1 MKRLARTLLLLAA
14 YTLASKL
21 AFAAASLFWH
31 PPAGVRF
38 AFFLLVPPRWWLPLV
53 LTDQLA
59 DWAFSPHQ
67 WGLDFRGW
75 WWFSAFFIAS
85 ASGPLLLRKVG
96 FKGIDG
102 VAALSWL
109 LGAMLLS
116 AIGRS
121 LVNLAWPFLD
131 TTGQAE
137 SAGVAPALLFMR
149 LMLGD
154 YIGMLILVPLALM
167 AVKQRPGSRH
177 WRSWRIDPPLILFP
191 SMLAAAALLV
201 SAADYQTYFFVT
213 GLCLIPVTYMAFR
226 SGWQGAAIA
235 LTSISL
241 LIEFGG
247 YLNSHAEADATMESQ
262 FFIAATG
269 SALLLL
275 GASIEA
281 LRNNRIELHRH
292 NVALKEAN
300 SQLEGLTDQ
309 LRETA
314 RRNLTLSEDVRR
326 WITAELHD
334 ELGQNLTAL
343 QVRLKVA
350 ENAGDRT
357 AALEPVREIIAK
369 MRRSLSGLLA
379 DLRPAGL
386 DAFGLTRAL
395 RDGALRQQV
404 EAAGL
409 LYRIRI
415 DDDAN
420 LAAHLHND
428 SQTALY
434 RIAQEAATNTLRHA
448 RASRFDIVLRIQTRL
463 DRSCILMICADDGS
477 GTRAREHT
485 GGIGLQGIADRAL
498 SLGGRLRFRSDNA
511 GTRLILRLEFPETGS
526 D

>member
-1 MKRLARTLLLLAA
+1 MKRLARTLLLLIA

-38 AFFLLVPPRWWLPLV
+38 AFFLLLPPVWWLPLV
-53 LTDQLA
+53 LADQLV
-59 DWAFSPHQ
+59 DWM
-67 WGLDFRGW
+67 LDPQRWALGFRGW
-75 WWFSAFFIAS
+75 EQFSAFFITS
-85 ASGPLLLRKVG
+85 AAGPWLLRNRG
-96 FKGIDG
+96 FERIDG
-102 VAALSWL
+102 VASLGWL
-109 LGAMLLS
+109 LGAMLIS

-121 LVNLAWPFLD
+121 LVNLAWPFVD
-131 TTGQAE
+131 ATGQAD
-137 SAGVAPALLFMR
+137 SSGLTPVLLFMR

-154 YIGMLILVPLALM
+154 YIGMLILVPLAWM
-167 AVKQRPGSRH
+167 SVRQPPGPQH
-177 WRSWRIDPPLILFP
+177 WRCWRIDLPLIIVP
-191 SMLAAAALLV
+191 TMLATAALLAGAV
-201 SAADYQTYFFVT
+201 DYQTYFFAT
-213 GLCLIPVTYMAFR
+213 GLCLIPATYMAFR

-235 LTSISL
+235 LTSTSVMIA
-241 LIEFGG
+241 FAG
-247 YLNSHAEADATMESQ
+247 YLNAHANATIESQ
-262 FFIAATG
+262 IFIAAAG
-269 SALLLL
+269 SAVLLL

-281 LRNNRIELHRH
+281 LRDGRIELHQH
-292 NVALKEAN
+292 NLALMEAN
-300 SQLEGLTDQ
+300 SQLEGLTVQ

-350 ENAGDRT
+350 ENADDKTT
-357 AALEPVREIIAK
+357 AFEPVREIIAQ
-369 MRRSLSGLLA
+369 MRRSVSGLLA

-409 LYRIRI
+409 LYRVRI
-415 DDDAN
+415 DDDTN
-420 LAAHLHND
+420 LAERLHND

-448 RASRFDIVLRIQTRL
+448 HASRFDIVLRMKTRQGS
-463 DRSCILMICADDGS
+463 RRIVMICADDGIGMRIRGHAS
-477 GTRAREHT
+477 
-485 GGIGLQGIADRAL
+485 GIGLQGIADRVS
-498 SLGGRLRFRSDNA
+498 SLGGHLRIRSGDA
-511 GTRLILRLEFPETGS
+511 GTRLILKLELS
-526 D
+526 DSGQD

>member
-1 MKRLARTLLLLAA
+1 MKRLARTLFLLIA

-38 AFFLLVPPRWWLPLV
+38 AFFLLLPPVWWLPLV
-53 LTDQLA
+53 LADQLVEWML
-59 DWAFSPHQ
+59 DPQRWAL
-67 WGLDFRGW
+67 GFRGW
-75 WWFSAFFIAS
+75 WQFSTFFIAS
-85 ASGPLLLRKVG
+85 AAGPWLLRNRG
-96 FKGIDG
+96 FKRIDS
-102 VAALSWL
+102 VASLGSL

-121 LVNLAWPFLD
+121 LVNLAWPFVD
-131 TTGQAE
+131 ATGQAD
-137 SAGVAPALLFMR
+137 SAGLSPALLFMR

-154 YIGMLILVPLALM
+154 YIGMLILVPLAWML
-167 AVKQRPGSRH
+167 ARQPPTPKHRH
-177 WRSWRIDPPLILFP
+177 SWRIDLPLIIAP
-191 SMLAAAALLV
+191 TMLATAALLV
-201 SAADYQTYFFVT
+201 GAADYQTYFFAT
-213 GLCLIPVTYMAFR
+213 GLCLIPATYMAFR

-235 LTSISL
+235 LTSASVMIA
-241 LIEFGG
+241 FAGHM
-247 YLNSHAEADATMESQ
+247 NAHANATIESQ
-262 FFIAATG
+262 FFIAAAG
-269 SALLLL
+269 SAVFLL

-281 LRNNRIELHRH
+281 LRDSRIEVHQR
-292 NVALKEAN
+292 NVALKETN
-300 SQLEGLTDQ
+300 SQLEDLTIQ
-309 LRETA
+309 LRDTA

-350 ENAGDRT
+350 ENANDR
-357 AALEPVREIIAK
+357 AAAFEPVRDIIAQ
-369 MRRSLSGLLA
+369 MRRSVSGLLA

-415 DDDAN
+415 DDDTN
-420 LAAHLHND
+420 LAERLHND

-448 RASRFDIVLRIQTRL
+448 RASRFDVVLRMKTRQG
-463 DRSCILMICADDGS
+463 RRHIMMICADDGI
-477 GTRAREHT
+477 GMRMRGNA

-498 SLGGRLRFRSDNA
+498 SLGGRLRIHSGNA
-511 GTRLILRLEFPETGS
+511 GTRLILKLECPVSGE